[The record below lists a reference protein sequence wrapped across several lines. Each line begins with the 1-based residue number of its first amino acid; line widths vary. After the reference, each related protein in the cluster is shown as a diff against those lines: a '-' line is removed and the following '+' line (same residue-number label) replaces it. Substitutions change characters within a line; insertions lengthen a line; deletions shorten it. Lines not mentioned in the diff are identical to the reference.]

1 MHHIHHTKGL
11 ILTSRN
17 NGLADRSVYIF
28 TEELGLVIA
37 KARSSREIR
46 SKLRGHLQEC
56 SQGNFSLV
64 RGKSGWILVGAEA
77 VEHWEK
83 IFGTGS
89 ERLKLFVRISVL
101 LSRFING
108 EEQNIRL
115 YGLLESAFSHLKTLT
130 EESTMLNEFETLFV
144 LRILDCLGYVED
156 KPFLKEL
163 SFESIGWLEG
173 LQKIKPIKLEVL
185 VHINRA
191 FKESHL

>member
-1 MHHIHHTKGL
+1 M
-11 ILTSRN
+11 TSKN
-17 NGLADRSVYIF
+17 SGLADRSVYIF

-56 SQGNFSLV
+56 TQGVFSLV
-64 RGKSGWILVGAEA
+64 RGKAGWILVGAES
-77 VEHWEK
+77 VEHWDK
-83 IFGTGS
+83 NFGAGS

-108 EEQNIRL
+108 EEQNRRL
-115 YGLLESAFSHLKTLT
+115 YGLLESAFLNMKNLADEHKTLG
-130 EESTMLNEFETLFV
+130 EFETLLV
-144 LRILDCLGYVED
+144 IRILDCLGYVED
-156 KPFLKEL
+156 RPFLKEL
-163 SFESIGWLEG
+163 SFEKISWQDG
-173 LQKIKPIKLEVL
+173 LQKIRPIKQDVL

>member
-17 NGLADRSVYIF
+17 NGLADRSIYIF

-56 SQGNFSLV
+56 TQGVFSLV
-64 RGKSGWILVGAEA
+64 RGKAGWILVGAESL
-77 VEHWEK
+77 EHWDK
-83 IFGTGS
+83 NFGTGS

-108 EEQNIRL
+108 EEQNKRL
-115 YGLLESAFSHLKTLT
+115 YGLLESALLSMRDLSEDNLIL
-130 EESTMLNEFETLFV
+130 SEFETLFV

-163 SFESIGWLEG
+163 SFEKINWNEG
-173 LQKIKPIKLEVL
+173 IQKIKPIKHDVL